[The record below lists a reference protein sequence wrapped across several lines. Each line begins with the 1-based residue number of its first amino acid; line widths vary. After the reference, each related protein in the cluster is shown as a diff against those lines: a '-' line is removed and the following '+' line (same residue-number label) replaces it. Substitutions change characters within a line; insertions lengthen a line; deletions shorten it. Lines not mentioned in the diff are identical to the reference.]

1 MSVSIRTPE
10 VRRADEEDSGGWKM
24 SLDSL
29 GQLKASIHETHELSP
44 QQQEALLGLV
54 SELKAAMANVST
66 TPEAHAPSRTREA
79 AAGTSTHP
87 IASHR
92 SNHWC
97 TIISPSVP
105 HKQYEPEHWVCQR
118 THACETDV
126 ASRLNLDEDPGR
138 HDGG

>member
-10 VRRADEEDSGGWKM
+10 ARRADEEDSGGWKM

-54 SELKAAMANVST
+54 SELKAALANVST

-92 SNHWC
+92 SHHWC
-97 TIISPSVP
+97 TIIALSPSQTV
-105 HKQYEPEHWVCQR
+105 R
-118 THACETDV
+118 A
-126 ASRLNLDEDPGR
+126 
-138 HDGG
+138 

>member
-1 MSVSIRTPE
+1 VSVSIRTPE
-10 VRRADEEDSGGWKM
+10 VRRADEEDSGGWKL

-29 GQLKASIHETHELSP
+29 GQLEASIHETYELGP
-44 QQQEALLGLV
+44 QQQEELLGLV

-92 SNHWC
+92 SHHWC

-118 THACETDV
+118 THGCETDV
-126 ASRLNLDEDPGR
+126 ASRLNHDEDPGR

>member
-1 MSVSIRTPE
+1 
-10 VRRADEEDSGGWKM
+10 M

-44 QQQEALLGLV
+44 QQKEELLGLV

-66 TPEAHAPSRTREA
+66 TPEAHAPSRTRQA

-92 SNHWC
+92 SHHWC
-97 TIISPSVP
+97 TITSPSAP
-105 HKQYEPEHWVCQR
+105 HRQDEPEHWGSAD
-118 THACETDV
+118 AC
-126 ASRLNLDEDPGR
+126 L
-138 HDGG
+138 